1 MGRRRRQERLARR
14 ARLKGEPGAVVPRL
28 QPITHREGSPT
39 LAPAVQAA
47 PRPGAGV
54 GRGAAGAAAKKR
66 VSPAATLSHMT
77 QLIMPQYANS
87 LGITFGG
94 QARAACAPLERAAG
108 FLCSCHDVSGTGS
121 DYRAQRRLVDD

>member
-1 MGRRRRQERLARR
+1 MQAEGRSAWRGG
-14 ARLKGEPGAVVPRL
+14 ARLKGQPEAAVPRL
-28 QPITHREGSPT
+28 QPVTHREGSPT

-47 PRPGAGV
+47 PGGGAG
-54 GRGAAGAAAKKR
+54 GALGGAKKR

-94 QARAACAPLERAAG
+94 QARRPWVAHHTRVLNLPHSCCA
-108 FLCSCHDVSGTGS
+108 
-121 DYRAQRRLVDD
+121 

>member
-1 MGRRRRQERLARR
+1 
-14 ARLKGEPGAVVPRL
+14 VPRL

-94 QARAACAPLERAAG
+94 QARAACAPMEWVAG
-108 FLCSCHDVSGTGS
+108 YLSTCYTISGTGS
-121 DYRAQRRLVDD
+121 ERRALQQKLV

>member
-1 MGRRRRQERLARR
+1 MERLARR
-14 ARLKGEPGAVVPRL
+14 ARLKGQPEAAVPRL

-39 LAPAVQAA
+39 LAPALQAA
-47 PRPGAGV
+47 PGV
-54 GRGAAGAAAKKR
+54 GPGGARGGAAKKR

-94 QARAACAPLERAAG
+94 QVWVG
-108 FLCSCHDVSGTGS
+108 
-121 DYRAQRRLVDD
+121 